1 MSQALEAT
9 LSIYVLVFCRV
20 GAVFVL
26 LPGFAS
32 ARMPASVRLL
42 LAMMITV
49 TLTPIV
55 MGQSVVEPREFATL
69 HWAMLTELL
78 IGLAFG
84 FWCYCFLY
92 ASRFA
97 ASVIASVVGLAG
109 IPGQPLE
116 DNDPSSHLATLLS
129 LAATIM
135 IFASDLHLASLA
147 ALVRSYETMP
157 IYTVPSG
164 EWLAQ
169 GSIKLVSE
177 TSVIGLQIASPFIVF
192 AVVVNLALGLCIKFT
207 PQLQIYFASMGLT
220 IFMSFLI
227 LHTLFPNLAQIP
239 VQAYSAWLSESLQ

>member
-1 MSQALEAT
+1 MSQSLAAT
-9 LSIYVLVFCRV
+9 LSVYILVFCRV
-20 GAVFVL
+20 GAVLVL

-32 ARMPASVRLL
+32 ARMPGSVRLL

-49 TLTPIV
+49 ALTPIV
-55 MGQSVVEPREFATL
+55 IGQEVVEPQDIARL
-69 HWAMLTELL
+69 HWAMLSELV

-97 ASVIASVVGLAG
+97 ASIIASVVGLAG

-129 LAATIM
+129 LSATIM
-135 IFASDLHLASLA
+135 IFATDLHLASLA

-169 GSIKLVSE
+169 GSIRLVSE

-207 PQLQIYFASMGLT
+207 PQLQIYFAAMGLT
-220 IFMSFLI
+220 IFCSFLI
-227 LHTLFPNLAQIP
+227 LHTLFPSLSQISL
-239 VQAYSAWLSESLQ
+239 QAYSAWLAKSLQ